1 YQTNFSHPFYS
12 SFSYSYS
19 LNRFA
24 ISLIEILLLSPILIH
39 TFFPKVSF
47 FGVSFGNL
55 EYNNTSTLLNLF
67 PNFLT
72 GSQFL
77 TECNPASKTTTHFTS
92 SKPFFSISKL
102 SIIST
107 LIISSSLYS
116 FIAFAIAST
125 CLPPT
130 NNHILVILLIFQYI
144 FNLCEFLIIFIFF
157 SFFYLSVLP
166 Y

>member
-1 YQTNFSHPFYS
+1 YQTNVIHPFYS

-55 EYNNTSTLLNLF
+55 EYNNTSTLLNVC

-77 TECNPASKTTTHFTS
+77 TECNTASKTTTQFTS
-92 SKPFFSISKL
+92 SKSIISISKSSIIFTKL
-102 SIIST
+102 SIIFT
-107 LIISSSLYS
+107 FIISSSLYS
-116 FIAFAIAST
+116 FIAFAIEST
-125 CLPPT
+125 FLPPT

-144 FNLCEFLIIFIFF
+144 FH
-157 SFFYLSVLP
+157 
-166 Y
+166 